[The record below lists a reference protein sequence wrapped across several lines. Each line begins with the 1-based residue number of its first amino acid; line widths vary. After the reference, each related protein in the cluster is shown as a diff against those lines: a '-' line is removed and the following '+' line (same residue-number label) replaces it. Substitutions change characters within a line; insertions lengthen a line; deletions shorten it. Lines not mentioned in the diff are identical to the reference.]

1 MSVIT
6 AKVFQAGNS
15 KALRL
20 PRCLTVTAK
29 TYKVIPIPDGFMV
42 VDAAAKAR
50 RLKALRK
57 LSALPPMK
65 EDWVR
70 P

>member
-1 MSVIT
+1 M
-6 AKVFQAGNS
+6 
-15 KALRL
+15 ALRL
-20 PRCLTVTAK
+20 PRSLAVKAK
-29 TYKVIPIPDGFMV
+29 TYEVTPIPDGFMV
-42 VDAAAKAR
+42 VDPAAKAR

-57 LSALPPMK
+57 LRALPPMQ